1 MKKKIIATLLMLPI
15 LIVIIIDLM
24 FGLVILESHIRNTF
38 LILTPYLML
47 VLASLMMWRKGA
59 KAYAENK
66 ARGITLML
74 PGWIIIGLPSISLMF
89 YILQTPFLT
98 ICEGKGVSGMA
109 LVFGIALASLFL
121 LLIVVVIISVIV
133 GVMLMFHSG
142 LRKYAYAVIPL
153 EEPHV

>member
-1 MKKKIIATLLMLPI
+1 MKKKIIATLLMMPI

-47 VLASLMMWRKGA
+47 VLASLVMWRNGS

-74 PGWIIIGLPSISLMF
+74 PGWIIIGLPSISLVF
-89 YILQTPFLT
+89 YILATPFLT
-98 ICEGKGVSGMA
+98 ACEGGGM
-109 LVFGIALASLFL
+109 FEIAFASVFL
-121 LLIVVVIISVIV
+121 LLIVVVIISVMV
-133 GVMLMFHSG
+133 GIMLMFHSG
-142 LRKYAYAVIPL
+142 LRKYAYAVIPV